1 MTKMP
6 PETPPDTNSVEH
18 FSAHVAHD
26 LNNLLTGIL
35 GNLELM
41 QNRARRAGITDF
53 DSYLDGARNAGSRAA
68 EFARR
73 LLAFSGQASQERAA
87 ITVLTILHEAAD
99 NLPSARLTVHA
110 DHDAG
115 EAKIFCDGALLIL
128 SVIELLKNAAEATAN
143 GGTTNLGARLVHK
156 NVIITVQDSGAGMES
171 GILARC
177 TMPFFSTQPNGT
189 GKGLGLPIARRFAQ
203 SAGGA
208 LELTST
214 PGAGTTAALIL
225 PCFSP
230 P

>member
-6 PETPPDTNSVEH
+6 PETPPDTNDVAH

-41 QNRARRAGITDF
+41 QNRARRTGITNF
-53 DSYLDGARNAGSRAA
+53 DSYLDGARNAGARAA
-68 EFARR
+68 DFARR
-73 LLAFSGQASQERAA
+73 LLAFSGQASHERAA
-87 ITVLTILHEAAD
+87 ISVASVLHGAAD
-99 NLPSARLTVHA
+99 TMPVTNLSVHNEAGRA
-110 DHDAG
+110 DV
-115 EAKIFCDGALLIL
+115 FCDGAQLTL
-128 SVIELLKNAAEATAN
+128 SLIELLKNAAEATAS
-143 GGTTNLGARLVHK
+143 GGTITLTASLAAE

-171 GILARC
+171 GILSRC

-189 GKGLGLPIARRFAQ
+189 GKGLGLPIASRFAQ

-208 LELTST
+208 LEITSVT
-214 PGAGTTAALIL
+214 GAGTTAKLIL
-225 PCFSP
+225 PCFSAP